1 MDKIEIQSIID
12 RQREYF
18 KTGKMRNPKA
28 RVESLKRLYQ
38 NIKLMMP
45 EIVEALRLDLNKCEM
60 ESYMSEIGMVLS
72 ETRYMIKHCKHFA
85 KPQRVITPLVHFH
98 SKSYKFP
105 SAYGCVLVISPWN
118 YPFLLS
124 IDPIV
129 DAVSAGNSVILKS
142 SQSSPNVTQVMAKLI
157 EKTFERG
164 HVDVVLGGH
173 EDCDYLLDQDF
184 DYIFF
189 TGSPRV
195 GKIVMQRACE
205 HFTPVTLELGGK
217 SPCIVDKDANISLSA
232 KRIVWGKFLNC
243 GQTCVAPDYIYC
255 HTSIKDKLVDE
266 IKRQIVLQYTTDPVR
281 NNDYPKM
288 INERRFDAVVSLIDK
303 DKVLFGGKVDKDKLK
318 IEPTLV
324 DATFDDA
331 VMQEEIFGPVLP
343 FVTFNDIDE
352 VITKV
357 NALPT
362 PLALYIF
369 SDNKKVQDKVLN
381 ECQFG
386 GGCVND
392 TVIHLASSN
401 LGFGGLKNSGI
412 GAYHGK
418 TGFDTF
424 THYKSIV
431 NKKNWIDLPIRHQ
444 PVSKFKYWLIKLFLR

>member
-1 MDKIEIQSIID
+1 MDKTKMQDIID
-12 RQREYF
+12 KQREYF
-18 KTGKMRNPKA
+18 KSGKMRNAKN
-28 RVESLKRLYQ
+28 RVDSLKRLYN

-45 EIVEALRLDLNKCEM
+45 EIIQSLKLDLNKCEM
-60 ESYMSEIGMVLS
+60 EAYMSEIGMVLS
-72 ETRYMIKHCKHFA
+72 ETRHMIKHCKHYA
-85 KPQRVITPLVHFH
+85 RPQRVATPLTHFH
-98 SKSYKFP
+98 SKSYKLP

-129 DAVSAGNSVILKS
+129 DAVAAGNSVILKS
-142 SQSSPNVTQVMAKLI
+142 SQSSPNVTNVMAKLI
-157 EKTFERG
+157 EITFERG
-164 HVDVVLGGH
+164 HVDVVLGDR

-189 TGSPRV
+189 TGSTRV
-195 GKIVMQRACE
+195 GKMVMQKASE

-217 SPCIVDKDANISLSA
+217 SPCIVDKDANVALSA

-243 GQTCVAPDYIYC
+243 GQTCVAPDYVYC
-255 HTSIKDKLVDE
+255 HEDIKDKLIEE
-266 IKRQIVLQYTTDPVR
+266 IKRQIVLQYTTDPIR
-281 NNDYPKM
+281 NKDYPKM
-288 INERRFDAVVSLIDK
+288 INERRFDAVLSLINQDK
-303 DKVLFGGKVDKDKLK
+303 ILFGGKTSRELLK

-343 FVTFNDIDE
+343 IVTFKSIDE
-352 VITKV
+352 VVSKV
-357 NALPT
+357 NSLPT

-369 SDNKKVQDKVLN
+369 STNKKVQDKVLT

-401 LGFGGLKNSGI
+401 LGFGGLKQSGI

-431 NKKNWIDLPIRHQ
+431 NKKNWIDLPLRYQ
-444 PVSKFKYWLIKLFLR
+444 PVSKLKYFLIRMFLR

>member
-1 MDKIEIQSIID
+1 MDKQQMDNIIST
-12 RQREYF
+12 QREYF
-18 KTGKMRNPKA
+18 KNGKMRNYKN
-28 RVESLKRLYQ
+28 RVESLKKLYR

-45 EIVEALRLDLNKCEM
+45 EISEALKVDLNKSEM

-72 ETRYMIKHCKHFA
+72 EISYMIKHCKHYS
-85 KPQRVITPLVHFH
+85 KPERVRTPITHFP
-98 SKSYKFP
+98 SKSYKLP

-124 IDPIV
+124 MDPIV

-142 SQSSPNVTQVMAKLI
+142 SQSSPNVTSVMAKLI
-157 EKTFERG
+157 ETTFERG
-164 HVDVVLGGH
+164 HVDVVVGSR
-173 EDCDYLLDQDF
+173 EDCDYLLDQEF

-189 TGSPRV
+189 TGSTRV
-195 GKIVMQRACE
+195 GKMVMQKACE

-217 SPCIVDKDANISLSA
+217 SPCIVHKDANVKLTA

-255 HTSIKDKLVDE
+255 HKDIKDELIKE
-266 IKRQIVLQYTTDPVR
+266 IERQIILQYSVDPI
-281 NNDYPKM
+281 NNDNYPKM
-288 INERRFDAVVSLIDK
+288 INQRRFDTVVDLINCDE
-303 DKVLFGGKVDKDKLK
+303 VVFGGKTDRDKLK
-318 IEPTLV
+318 IEPTIV
-324 DATFDDA
+324 NATFEDA
-331 VMQEEIFGPVLP
+331 IMQEEIFGPVLP
-343 FVTFNDIDE
+343 IVTFEDIEE
-352 VITKV
+352 VISKV
-357 NALPT
+357 NSLPK

-369 SDNKKVQDKVLN
+369 ASNKQVQDKVLS
-381 ECQFG
+381 ECEFG

-401 LGFGGLKNSGI
+401 LGFGGLKQSGI

-431 NKKNWIDLPIRHQ
+431 NKATWLDVPMRYQ
-444 PVSKFKYWLIKLFLR
+444 PFNKVKQFLIKMFLK